1 MRALLPTELFILAM
15 MYISNCTL
23 LSSNTVIYVCLYVFC
38 RVAHIRTYLISY
50 STSMACSHQWPE
62 AIKSA
67 SQRFDL
73 HHDFTMNQSHIIQ
86 YIPLLPSTPRADL
99 VILSVHSRL
108 FLTIIALSQLSSPC
122 VPAFT
127 CVPLIHLLINK
138 NKDSTA
144 LDLEK
149 KKKKIPKSVQR
160 NVGNIEK
167 WSIDSTL
174 FLITFPPLFF
184 PAFVFRSS
192 RLLLDLGISFHA
204 WRYFQLSDVTL
215 CEAEMD
221 NLKSRRLNTSL
232 TSACSTGGCQL
243 PHMHARAHTSGNFAL
258 SFFLSFFL

>member
-149 KKKKIPKSVQR
+149 KKKKKTKIGSKKCRQHWKVI
-160 NVGNIEK
+160 N
-167 WSIDSTL
+167 
-174 FLITFPPLFF
+174 
-184 PAFVFRSS
+184 
-192 RLLLDLGISFHA
+192 RLNPLLDYLSSPLLSCLCLPIISSALGFRH
-204 WRYFQLSDVTL
+204 F
-215 CEAEMD
+215 
-221 NLKSRRLNTSL
+221 
-232 TSACSTGGCQL
+232 L
-243 PHMHARAHTSGNFAL
+243 PCMEVLPT
-258 SFFLSFFL
+258 